1 MQKKNKNIKGIPLSE
16 INLDEIII
24 TTEDSVL
31 KFFEIHP
38 KEAFSIKM
46 LNEAG
51 FSSNIR
57 KIIQKLSDKEKIL
70 QASHQEEGKSKWE
83 YLYYLRPPK
92 SLFDLKKTNEGW
104 ELVKIAINGKWFL
117 VECNYRDA
125 PNSNLFNKGIV
136 IITLGFPSEGD
147 GVLYYKD
154 MDDYSGIESI
164 SSIRHSEIQYNF
176 GNLKRRIYI
185 CQEYDVLWDFDIASP
200 GKRSRVSKSIS
211 IIEGE
216 KLIIWAGNIGFLFI
230 INSKEQIISVYP
242 RYRELDYEG
251 NVVVDEIID
260 FFDVN
265 YGYGEITE
273 DFDRESFAIVGIG
286 NLTEDY
292 DLEII
297 KKDVNYLIL
306 RGRV

>member
-16 INLDEIII
+16 INLDDIII

-31 KFFEIHP
+31 KFFETHP

-46 LNEAG
+46 LNETG

-57 KIIQKLSDKEKIL
+57 KIIQKLTDKEKIL

-83 YLYYLRPPK
+83 YVYYLRPPK
-92 SLFDLKKTNEGW
+92 SLFNLKKTNDGW
-104 ELVKIAINGKWFL
+104 ELVKITINGKWFL
-117 VECNYRDA
+117 IECDYEDA

-147 GVLYYKD
+147 GVIYYND

-273 DFDRESFAIVGIG
+273 DFDRESFDIVAIG

-292 DLEII
+292 EVEII
-297 KKDVNYLIL
+297 KKEVNYLIL
-306 RGRV
+306 RGRI